1 MSKYDIIMKHD
12 CKSLHKNKK
21 LMRGFYMVKVT
32 IKDVAK
38 EAGVATS
45 TVSRV
50 LSNNPKISLETKIKV
65 NKAIEKLNYKPN
77 PIARSLAINKT
88 KILGV
93 VLPSEVDDLLTNPFF
108 INAMKGISIYAQ
120 NKNYYITYVFAK
132 EGKNEFESIKEITNH
147 NLIEGIILLR
157 VNENDESIELLN
169 NIEFPFVAIGRP
181 EKTDD
186 ILWVDNDNFEA
197 MYNVVNILI
206 KKGHQK
212 IGFIGAIKTLNM
224 SKNRLRGYKMALE
237 SNGLNYEERL
247 VIHKDLFKE
256 NKGYDAAKELLIENE
271 VTAIVT
277 TDDLLAFGVSELLNE
292 RKINNISLV
301 GFNNTQLSKYQIPP
315 LSSVDINADE
325 LGYYAAKLLIEKLEN
340 KDISNTHYI
349 VNTEF
354 IQRESLK

>member
-1 MSKYDIIMKHD
+1 MI
-12 CKSLHKNKK
+12 
-21 LMRGFYMVKVT
+21 KVT

-50 LSNNPKISLETKIKV
+50 LSNNPKISQETKDKV
-65 NKAIEKLNYKPN
+65 NEAIKNLNYKPN
-77 PIARSLAINKT
+77 AIARSLANNKT

-93 VLPSEVDDLLTNPFF
+93 VLPSEADDLLTNPFF
-108 INAMKGISIYAQ
+108 INAMKGMSIYAQ
-120 NKNYYITYVFAK
+120 NKNYYITYVFTK
-132 EGKNEFESIKEITNH
+132 DGNKEFESIKEITNT

-157 VNENDESIELLN
+157 VNENDESIKLLKD
-169 NIEFPFVAIGRP
+169 IEFPFVAIGRP

-186 ILWVDNDNFEA
+186 ILWVDNDNFQA
-197 MYNVVNILI
+197 MYNVVNKLI
-206 KKGHQK
+206 QKGHRK

-224 SKNRLRGYKMALE
+224 SKDRLKGYKMALE
-237 SNGLNYEERL
+237 VNGISYDEQL
-247 VIHKDLFKE
+247 VVHKSLFKE
-256 NKGYDAAKELLIENE
+256 NQGYDAAKELLNKNK

-277 TDDLLAFGVSELLNE
+277 TDDLLAFGAGQLLNE
-292 RKINNISLV
+292 ERLDYISLV
-301 GFNNTQLSKYQIPP
+301 GFNNIQLSKYQTPP

-340 KDISNTHYI
+340 EDSLNTHYI

-354 IQRESLK
+354 IERESFK

>member
-1 MSKYDIIMKHD
+1 M
-12 CKSLHKNKK
+12 
-21 LMRGFYMVKVT
+21 KVT

-50 LSNNPKISLETKIKV
+50 LSNNPKISQETKDKV
-65 NKAIEKLNYKPN
+65 NEAIKNLNYKPN
-77 PIARSLAINKT
+77 AIARSLANNKT

-93 VLPSEVDDLLTNPFF
+93 VLPSEADDLLTNPFF
-108 INAMKGISIYAQ
+108 INAMKGMSIYAQ
-120 NKNYYITYVFAK
+120 NKNYYITYVFTK
-132 EGKNEFESIKEITNH
+132 DGNKEFESIKEITNT

-157 VNENDESIELLN
+157 VNENDESIKLLKD
-169 NIEFPFVAIGRP
+169 IEFPFVAIGRP

-186 ILWVDNDNFEA
+186 ILWVDNDNFQA
-197 MYNVVNILI
+197 MYNVVNKLI
-206 KKGHQK
+206 QKGHRK

-224 SKNRLRGYKMALE
+224 SKDRLKGYKMALE
-237 SNGLNYEERL
+237 VNGISYDEQL
-247 VIHKDLFKE
+247 VVHKSLFKE
-256 NKGYDAAKELLIENE
+256 NQGYDAAKELLNKNK

-277 TDDLLAFGVSELLNE
+277 TDDLLAFGAGQLLNE
-292 RKINNISLV
+292 ERLDYISLV
-301 GFNNTQLSKYQIPP
+301 GFNNIQLSKYQTPP

-340 KDISNTHYI
+340 EDSLNTHYI

-354 IQRESLK
+354 IERESFK

>member
-1 MSKYDIIMKHD
+1 MI
-12 CKSLHKNKK
+12 
-21 LMRGFYMVKVT
+21 KVT

-50 LSNNPKISLETKIKV
+50 LSNNPKISQETKDKV
-65 NKAIEKLNYKPN
+65 NEAIKNLNYKPN
-77 PIARSLAINKT
+77 AIARSLANNKT

-93 VLPSEVDDLLTNPFF
+93 VLPSEADDLLTNPFF
-108 INAMKGISIYAQ
+108 INAMKGMSIYAQ
-120 NKNYYITYVFAK
+120 NKNYYITYVFTK
-132 EGKNEFESIKEITNH
+132 DGNKEFESIKEITNT

-157 VNENDESIELLN
+157 VNENDESIKLLKD
-169 NIEFPFVAIGRP
+169 IEFPFVAIGRP

-186 ILWVDNDNFEA
+186 ILWVDNDNFQA
-197 MYNVVNILI
+197 MYNVVNKLI
-206 KKGHQK
+206 QKGHKK

-224 SKNRLRGYKMALE
+224 SKDRLKGYKMALE
-237 SNGLNYEERL
+237 VNGISYDEQL
-247 VIHKDLFKE
+247 VVHKSLFKE
-256 NKGYDAAKELLIENE
+256 NQGYDAAKELLNKNK

-277 TDDLLAFGVSELLNE
+277 TDDLLAFGAGQLLNE
-292 RKINNISLV
+292 ERLDYISLV
-301 GFNNTQLSKYQIPP
+301 GFNNIQLSKYQTPP

-340 KDISNTHYI
+340 EDSLNTHYI

-354 IQRESLK
+354 IERESFK

>member
-1 MSKYDIIMKHD
+1 MI
-12 CKSLHKNKK
+12 
-21 LMRGFYMVKVT
+21 KVT

-50 LSNNPKISLETKIKV
+50 LSNNPKISQETKDKV
-65 NKAIEKLNYKPN
+65 NEAIKNLNYKPN
-77 PIARSLAINKT
+77 PIARSLANNKT

-93 VLPSEVDDLLTNPFF
+93 VLPSEADDLLTNPFF
-108 INAMKGISIYAQ
+108 INAMKGMSIYAQ
-120 NKNYYITYVFAK
+120 NKNYYITYVFTK
-132 EGKNEFESIKEITNH
+132 DGNKEFESIKEITNT

-157 VNENDESIELLN
+157 VNENDESIKLLKD
-169 NIEFPFVAIGRP
+169 IEFPFVAIGRP

-186 ILWVDNDNFEA
+186 ILWVDNDNFQA
-197 MYNVVNILI
+197 MYNVVNKLI
-206 KKGHQK
+206 QKGHKK

-224 SKNRLRGYKMALE
+224 SKDRLKGYKMALE
-237 SNGLNYEERL
+237 VNGISYDEQL
-247 VIHKDLFKE
+247 VVHKSLFKE
-256 NKGYDAAKELLIENE
+256 NQGYDAAKELLNKNK

-277 TDDLLAFGVSELLNE
+277 TDDLLAFGAGQLLNE
-292 RKINNISLV
+292 ERLDYISLV
-301 GFNNTQLSKYQIPP
+301 GFNNIQLSKYQTPP

-340 KDISNTHYI
+340 EDSLNTHYI

-354 IQRESLK
+354 IERESFK

>member
-1 MSKYDIIMKHD
+1 MI
-12 CKSLHKNKK
+12 
-21 LMRGFYMVKVT
+21 KVT

-50 LSNNPKISLETKIKV
+50 LSNNPKISEETKDKV
-65 NKAIEKLNYKPN
+65 NEAIKKLNYKPN
-77 PIARSLAINKT
+77 AIARSLANNKT

-93 VLPSEVDDLLTNPFF
+93 VLPSEADDLLTNPFF
-108 INAMKGISIYAQ
+108 INAMKGMSIYAQ

-132 EGKNEFESIKEITNH
+132 DGKKEFESIKEITNI

-157 VNENDESIELLN
+157 VNEDDESIKFLK

-186 ILWVDNDNFEA
+186 ILWVDNDNFQA
-197 MYNVVNILI
+197 MYNVVNKLI
-206 KKGHQK
+206 QKGHKK

-224 SKNRLRGYKMALE
+224 SKDRLKGYKMALE
-237 SNGLNYEERL
+237 VNGINYDEQL
-247 VIHKDLFKE
+247 VIHKQLFKE
-256 NKGYDAAKELLIENE
+256 NQGYDAAKELLNKNKI
-271 VTAIVT
+271 TAIVT
-277 TDDLLAFGVSELLNE
+277 TDDLLAFGAGKLLNE
-292 RKINNISLV
+292 EKLDHISLV
-301 GFNNTQLSKYQIPP
+301 GFNNIQLAKYQTPP

-340 KDISNTHYI
+340 EESLNTHYI

-354 IQRESLK
+354 IERESFK